1 MICISRSSRLIFSV
15 YILSILDFIQ
25 SQENGFDMDLGMKGN
40 QLSGGQ
46 KQRLCIARA
55 LLSRPKILLLDGK
68 PQRTKNLHSFR
79 SLHRPAHVTEA
90 TSALDNESQAI
101 IQQALDRISASPDC
115 PTIITVAH
123 RLSTIRNADVIL
135 VMDKGTVVE
144 TGNHHELVEAKGR
157 YWDLIQGQ
165 L

>member
-1 MICISRSSRLIFSV
+1 M
-15 YILSILDFIQ
+15 
-25 SQENGFDMDLGMKGN
+25 
-40 QLSGGQ
+40 
-46 KQRLCIARA
+46 
-55 LLSRPKILLLDGK
+55 
-68 PQRTKNLHSFR
+68 
-79 SLHRPAHVTEA
+79 TEA

-101 IQQALDRISASPDC
+101 IQQALDRISASPDG

-123 RLSTIRNADVIL
+123 RLSTIRNADVMI

-144 TGNHHELVEAKGR
+144 TGSHHELVEARGR